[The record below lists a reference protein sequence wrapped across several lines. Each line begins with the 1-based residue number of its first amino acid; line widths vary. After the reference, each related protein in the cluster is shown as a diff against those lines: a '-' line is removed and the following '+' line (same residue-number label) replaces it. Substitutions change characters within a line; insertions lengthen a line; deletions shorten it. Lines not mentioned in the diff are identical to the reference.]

1 MITVIKLLNFDWF
14 HGNIKNMEKIALKA
28 QIKDKKASEI
38 RKQGF
43 IPSVLYGPSLKENL
57 ALMFEKGNL
66 GDIKKAYDENLI
78 INLKVGDKNYPS
90 LIYDIQKDY
99 LTGEIIHV
107 DFYKFDET
115 KKVNISLPIEVIGK
129 SPLQELGGI
138 INKNIERLEVEC
150 SPLNIPADI
159 KVDIST
165 IVEFGDNIYLKDI
178 ELPEGVEPKIE
189 LETPL
194 VTILAPKEEKIE
206 EQPEEI
212 SETPSESTE
221 QKEGE
226 ETPKESENN

>member
-1 MITVIKLLNFDWF
+1 
-14 HGNIKNMEKIALKA
+14 MEKIALEA
-28 QIKDKKASEI
+28 QIKDKKASKV

-57 ALMFEKGNL
+57 VLMFEKSNL
-66 GDIKKAYDENLI
+66 KDIKKAYDENLI
-78 INLKVGDKNYPS
+78 IDLKIGDKKYPS

-115 KKVNISLPIEVIGK
+115 KKVNVSLPIEVIGK
-129 SPLQELGGI
+129 SPLQELGGM

-165 IVEFGDNIYLKDI
+165 LVEFGDNIYLKDI
-178 ELPEGVEPKIE
+178 KLPEGVEPQID
-189 LETPL
+189 LETPV
-194 VTILAPKEEKIE
+194 VTILAPKEEVIE
-206 EQPEEI
+206 EEQKEEEI
-212 SETPSESTE
+212 SEEAKVIQE
-221 QKEGE
+221 AENKVEGE
-226 ETPKESENN
+226 EITKENENN